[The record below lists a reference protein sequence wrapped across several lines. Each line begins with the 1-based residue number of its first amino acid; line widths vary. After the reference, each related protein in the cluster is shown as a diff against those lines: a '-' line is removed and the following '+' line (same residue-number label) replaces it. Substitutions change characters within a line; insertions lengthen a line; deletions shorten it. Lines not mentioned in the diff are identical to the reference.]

1 MWQSHFRR
9 AYWQFNL
16 VFYAFII
23 YIVVVFIVLV
33 DCLKLL
39 PRKASILILETDS
52 PMYSVTRFNQFLK
65 YVVVLHL
72 LVFLICIGL
81 LFHSRGLIRVPD
93 GVNVFTIKFS
103 MISLFDTFYLKVC
116 RNFGPNCDLF
126 FLSHSLFVC
135 LRINT
140 LRT

>member
-1 MWQSHFRR
+1 M
-9 AYWQFNL
+9 
-16 VFYAFII
+16 I
-23 YIVVVFIVLV
+23 

-39 PRKASILILETDS
+39 PRKASILILESDS
-52 PMYSVTRFNQFLK
+52 PMYSVTKFNQFLK
-65 YVVVLHL
+65 CVVVLHL
-72 LVFLICIGL
+72 LVCLICIGL
-81 LFHSRGLIRVPD
+81 LFHSRGLF
-93 GVNVFTIKFS
+93 GVFPTVFLPSSFL
-103 MISLFDTFYLKVC
+103 ISLVDTFYLKVC

>member
-1 MWQSHFRR
+1 MWQRHFRL

-23 YIVVVFIVLV
+23 YIVVVFSLLV
-33 DCLKLL
+33 NCLKLL
-39 PRKASILILETDS
+39 SRKASILILESDS
-52 PMYSVTRFNQFLK
+52 PMYSVTRLNQFLK
-65 YVVVLHL
+65 YVAVLHL
-72 LVFLICIGL
+72 IVFLICIGL
-81 LFHSRGLIRVPD
+81 LFYSRGFAFPT
-93 GVNVFTIKFS
+93 VFLPSSFL
-103 MISLFDTFYLKVC
+103 ISLVDTFYLKVC